1 MPPAISLLANKAPPA
16 MARYQL
22 RLKRRNGRYA
32 AKVLASSCF
41 ILMPLKNASGSQSI
55 EQIECQKLS
64 RTESLLMNASSRS
77 YKLWD
82 DRSGRG
88 LFAAAAAASGVGM
101 WRTMG
106 AAVAVKPSSS
116 IE

>member
-32 AKVLASSCF
+32 AKVCASICF
-41 ILMPLKNASGSQSI
+41 ILMPLKNASGSQSS

-64 RTESLLMNASSRS
+64 RTESLLMNASTVSNQVLVGWAGS
-77 YKLWD
+77 
-82 DRSGRG
+82 G
-88 LFAAAAAASGVGM
+88 LFAAAAAARGVGC
-101 WRTMG
+101 WRRTG
-106 AAVAVKPSSS
+106 AA
-116 IE
+116 